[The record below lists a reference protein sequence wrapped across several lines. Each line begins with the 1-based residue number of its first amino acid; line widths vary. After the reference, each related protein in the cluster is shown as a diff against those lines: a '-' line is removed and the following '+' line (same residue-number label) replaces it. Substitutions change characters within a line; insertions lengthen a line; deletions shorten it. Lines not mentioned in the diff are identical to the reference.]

1 MNKDCRHIK
10 TNGHKC
16 GSTAVREEHYCY
28 YHPGASAPP
37 GRQATTAV
45 YPLNPNN
52 HAISPETD
60 VFTITCGQIP
70 QPTQNIELRGEG

>member
-28 YHPGASAPP
+28 YHPRRLRAAWPSSHDGGVPLKSQQPRHFARNRRIYNNLRSNSA
-37 GRQATTAV
+37 A
-45 YPLNPNN
+45 
-52 HAISPETD
+52 HSKH
-60 VFTITCGQIP
+60 
-70 QPTQNIELRGEG
+70 